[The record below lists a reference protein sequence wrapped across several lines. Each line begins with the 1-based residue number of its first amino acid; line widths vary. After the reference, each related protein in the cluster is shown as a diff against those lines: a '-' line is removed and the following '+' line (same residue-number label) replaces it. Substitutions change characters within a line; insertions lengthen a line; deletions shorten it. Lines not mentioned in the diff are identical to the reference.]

1 MAFKLIVQNSK
12 IVLKSVANYIINAT
26 GIKDLFTGD
35 SSIDSNGKINW
46 TLQHYVNTA
55 ANFTSANPTLLVGQI
70 GIETDGLLTTPKFK
84 IGNGVTAWNSL
95 PYFSSGSGSTPSLQ
109 DVTDVGSTTTNAIDA
124 NGFNSKGSYIDST
137 GIYVFN
143 SSFSGSN
150 LLEVDRVNDIIRY
163 LGVQVATVNDI
174 KTKYKETFT
183 YNGVDLTLANT
194 CSFMYS
200 LNWGNLALNEGV
212 DYSFSGTTLTILNS
226 NINNGDLLYAT
237 YE

>member
-1 MAFKLIVQNSK
+1 MGKKKISQFQAATPVSGDKFLIEKADGTYKNVDFD
-12 IVLKSVANYIINAT
+12 
-26 GIKDLFTGD
+26 DL
-35 SSIDSNGKINW
+35 
-46 TLQHYVNTA
+46 A
-55 ANFTSANPTLLVGQI
+55 SA
-70 GIETDGLLTTPKFK
+70 
-84 IGNGVTAWNSL
+84 
-95 PYFSSGSGSTPSLQ
+95 TPSLQ

-124 NGFNSKGSYIDST
+124 NGFNSKDVSNVINSYIDST

-143 SSFSGSN
+143 SSFSGSK

>member
-124 NGFNSKGSYIDST
+124 NGFNSKD
-137 GIYVFN
+137 V
-143 SSFSGSN
+143 SN
-150 LLEVDRVNDIIRY
+150 V
-163 LGVQVATVNDI
+163 
-174 KTKYKETFT
+174 
-183 YNGVDLTLANT
+183 
-194 CSFMYS
+194 
-200 LNWGNLALNEGV
+200 
-212 DYSFSGTTLTILNS
+212 
-226 NINNGDLLYAT
+226 INY
-237 YE
+237 

>member
-124 NGFNSKGSYIDST
+124 NGFNNKDVFNVINSYIDST

-143 SSFSGSN
+143 SSGSGSN
-150 LLEVDRVNDIIRY
+150 LLEVDRVNDIIKY
-163 LGVQVATVNDI
+163 LGVEIATVNQI
-174 KTKYKETFT
+174 TIAISGKEDTSNKSSSYTASSTTT
-183 YNGVDLTLANT
+183 YANT
-194 CSFMYS
+194 KALVDGLSTKPDKAASNIFMYR
-200 LNWGNLALNEGV
+200 N
-212 DYSFSGTTLTILNS
+212 FK
-226 NINNGDLLYAT
+226 
-237 YE
+237 